1 MIYTNNTNT
10 DIYIYRGLQSYFTVK
25 SWLGLQPV
33 RVPDILE
40 VSNHDQAWGPF
51 CAFWHVTTA
60 FMQLHGRWLLNS
72 ALKVTGQFAVSL
84 EDIKESKPVEQSP
97 SNIFKYIKTAADQL
111 RSFDN
116 SAPNALVTPSLAWLW
131 DHVEFVVYSVSWNST
146 IWVEFQRCWAVV
158 GSNHWHWNGYRLQAS
173 RPPSWSNT
181 KRDPFWGYMTTP
193 SLEPNSKCFLLQ
205 APSRSAR
212 EHNRISN
219 DIDGHFLKSFG
230 SMTNFDQPSPSHRQM
245 SLPENTAR

>member
-158 GSNHWHWNGYRLQAS
+158 GPLALEWVQAS
-173 RPPSWSNT
+173 SIETPKLVEYQTGPILRVYDYPIVGAKLKMFLAAS
-181 KRDPFWGYMTTP
+181 PFEICKGT
-193 SLEPNSKCFLLQ
+193 
-205 APSRSAR
+205 
-212 EHNRISN
+212 
-219 DIDGHFLKSFG
+219 
-230 SMTNFDQPSPSHRQM
+230 
-245 SLPENTAR
+245 